1 MTELTREQKIKA
13 LRDAATWL
21 EENPEVPFPSMIS
34 DHTYVI
40 TLLNSKGTKED
51 VSNLAKAA
59 SFIVKGF
66 SEERFVFIANL
77 EGTIEYVLSGDRKEI
92 CKRKVVGKKTVQ
104 ETRPIAFETVETE
117 ADIVEWECEPIL

>member
-1 MTELTREQKIKA
+1 MTELTREQKIRA

-21 EENPEVPFPSMIS
+21 EENPQIPFPTTIS

-59 SFIVKGF
+59 NFIVKGF

-117 ADIVEWECEPIL
+117 ADVVEWECEPIL